1 MPHWA
6 RLASRLEAE
15 RHRTYFVACRY
26 RSPHRRIRLVRQ
38 RTQVN
43 CGKLYVIPCN
53 FTLPHRPSFSIWL
66 SHEFHVRTK
75 KKQLLACNC
84 LIISV
89 DQPGLEPGT
98 FRLWVCCSNQLS
110 YKSNGIKQSFGCAK
124 VRVLSRTTKCLSKNV
139 AHYFLT
145 RVAARLPVCH
155 IVSLFTNKQSYYLAT
170 WWELTN
176 FAINI
181 KNSLYN

>member
-1 MPHWA
+1 MTFKHSLGCCWYAHDTPWYVFPLVFPPYFGVKINEISGTYQGRSVFPLFSLKENQQPKN
-6 RLASRLEAE
+6 RL
-15 RHRTYFVACRY
+15 
-26 RSPHRRIRLVRQ
+26 
-38 RTQVN
+38 
-43 CGKLYVIPCN
+43 KL
-53 FTLPHRPSFSIWL
+53 
-66 SHEFHVRTK
+66 
-75 KKQLLACNC
+75 
-84 LIISV
+84 LIFIV